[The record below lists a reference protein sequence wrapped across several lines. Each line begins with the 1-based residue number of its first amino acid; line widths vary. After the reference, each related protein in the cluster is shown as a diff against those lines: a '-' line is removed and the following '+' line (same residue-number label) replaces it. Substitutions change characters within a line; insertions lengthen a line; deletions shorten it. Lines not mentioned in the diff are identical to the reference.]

1 MGYVKGVDLMA
12 FLTQKG
18 KKYFFDTNKKKV
30 LITHFSLADPDSD
43 YLVASS
49 TTINTIGGRNIL
61 PEYSVPNL
69 SGIYGVEDSCLRYLA
84 DGIVQKG
91 SIYGGDDVNV
101 IITKNLTPMPVPPLL
116 ILYLQN
122 NNYQYFG
129 GPETNYAYNTNNDVI
144 DYVYSNLKNKNLDT
158 FDISLSYRLLNSDTN
173 KPLFADIPL
182 GIEEFNFTVVNYD
195 QELLT
200 PQSID
205 ENNLVNTLK
214 VNNEPNKYV
223 LLKNDII
230 SSNTETNLL
239 YLKGIEVNKF
249 MLLPIY
255 GWNTVGEFK
264 LDNIIN
270 LSGAT
275 LTPTRTPIYTSL
287 IKKLRFYK
295 PTIAIIEHAIQTLVV
310 NNTLN
315 LGDVSTYKIGS
326 QYSVPSN
333 HIYKLVS
340 NSPEGLESLVGRV
353 ASSDARIKNI
363 RFDTNINNETITFDK
378 GDIDKIVNA
387 NVIFD
392 VDDSTISD
400 GTTTTM
406 GYTININTVNDFVLK
421 NTTNDIITYNF
432 DYIKPLVIDDPVVD
446 PAIQAI
452 LDDHYMRM
460 GVTNQHGESFI
471 FDLDNIYFRGLG
483 SDSDDKYNNIDV
495 PNKRYVADISFD
507 STVWVY
513 LNSIQRLLGDP
524 NFFVF
529 NSVPIGTIKVTILKN
544 NLVYKVQDFP
554 YINEYSKTIEFLDVK
569 ISKGDFIQIKLD
581 WPNSYSKQLSGP
593 FVEIRPNTLFS

>member
-1 MGYVKGVDLMA
+1 
-12 FLTQKG
+12 
-18 KKYFFDTNKKKV
+18 
-30 LITHFSLADPDSD
+30 
-43 YLVASS
+43 
-49 TTINTIGGRNIL
+49 
-61 PEYSVPNL
+61 
-69 SGIYGVEDSCLRYLA
+69 
-84 DGIVQKG
+84 
-91 SIYGGDDVNV
+91 
-101 IITKNLTPMPVPPLL
+101 
-116 ILYLQN
+116 
-122 NNYQYFG
+122 
-129 GPETNYAYNTNNDVI
+129 
-144 DYVYSNLKNKNLDT
+144 
-158 FDISLSYRLLNSDTN
+158 
-173 KPLFADIPL
+173 
-182 GIEEFNFTVVNYD
+182 
-195 QELLT
+195 
-200 PQSID
+200 
-205 ENNLVNTLK
+205 
-214 VNNEPNKYV
+214 
-223 LLKNDII
+223 
-230 SSNTETNLL
+230 
-239 YLKGIEVNKF
+239 
-249 MLLPIY
+249 
-255 GWNTVGEFK
+255 
-264 LDNIIN
+264 
-270 LSGAT
+270 
-275 LTPTRTPIYTSL
+275 
-287 IKKLRFYK
+287 
-295 PTIAIIEHAIQTLVV
+295 
-310 NNTLN
+310 
-315 LGDVSTYKIGS
+315 
-326 QYSVPSN
+326 
-333 HIYKLVS
+333 
-340 NSPEGLESLVGRV
+340 
-353 ASSDARIKNI
+353 
-363 RFDTNINNETITFDK
+363 
-378 GDIDKIVNA
+378 
-387 NVIFD
+387 VIFD